1 MGMFM
6 RNIEKHALFRIFELM
21 KTYPRDTRET
31 SGDKRL
37 KKGKDCTFLVWY
49 GTQKANVIFGCTL
62 FRAFHHG
69 IEGDSS
75 SLNDIH
81 ETYSRMP
88 HSVWF
93 VWLPKISRQ
102 IGRNPKKSFTID

>member
-37 KKGKDCTFLVWY
+37 KKGKDCTFLV
-49 GTQKANVIFGCTL
+49 
-62 FRAFHHG
+62 
-69 IEGDSS
+69 
-75 SLNDIH
+75 
-81 ETYSRMP
+81 
-88 HSVWF
+88 
-93 VWLPKISRQ
+93 
-102 IGRNPKKSFTID
+102 